1 MTPAQITA
9 IATLVAEAARAGVS
23 VVEILRE
30 ARDQGGV
37 TDAQWQEITDA
48 IEGAEREWKQAGR

>member
-1 MTPAQITA
+1 MSPAQITA

-37 TDAQWQEITDA
+37 TAAQWQEITDA
-48 IEGAEREWKQAGR
+48 IEGAEQKWKQAGR